1 MGDELMQKQVEE
13 LEKQRLEQQ
22 QLLKSQ
28 SKKLDHM
35 ERAKRLEEIPRL
47 QEAYEK
53 HKVEAKEA
61 WELREKERIDKL
73 LEERKNNL
81 CHRDRLARM
90 KSDFNTLINSLD
102 KSRMESYKDKLK
114 EFDTNNAAE
123 RKRRLAV
130 RKEKRK
136 IERREKWLIEQE
148 EMKQRIIEEKERQA
162 REKEEAE
169 KAALRKEEEKKE
181 KERERKLADLPSG
194 KKKG

>member
-1 MGDELMQKQVEE
+1 MGDEDDLHKMNVDELMQKQVEE
-13 LEKQRLEQQ
+13 LE
-22 QLLKSQ
+22 
-28 SKKLDHM
+28 
-35 ERAKRLEEIPRL
+35 
-47 QEAYEK
+47 
-53 HKVEAKEA
+53 
-61 WELREKERIDKL
+61 KL

-90 KSDFNTLINSLD
+90 KSDFDTLINSLD
-102 KSRMESYKDKLK
+102 KSRMESYKEKLK

-169 KAALRKEEEKKE
+169 KAALRKEEEKIE
-181 KERERKLADLPSG
+181 KERERKLAET
-194 KKKG
+194 